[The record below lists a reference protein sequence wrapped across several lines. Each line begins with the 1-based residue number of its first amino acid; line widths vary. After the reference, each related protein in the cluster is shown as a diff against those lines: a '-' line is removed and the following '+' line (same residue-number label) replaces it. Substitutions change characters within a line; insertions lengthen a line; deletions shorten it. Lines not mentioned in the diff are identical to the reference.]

1 MQGEQ
6 FLKLLKRQVITQ
18 TSFQQVIEDIN
29 IDELFTWFDKAL
41 DDDSLISGE
50 ILAKVNAE
58 DALKLSIETSIIN
71 LPLRYQNAID
81 KIILADQEYE
91 LSIFAIIEH
100 PIVSQSGLF
109 IKKIASVKTY
119 RDDVDAVKAKIVT
132 FFDEKLKLIAD
143 GGWQAKQGDVDTNLT
158 EIEKD

>member
-6 FLKLLKRQVITQ
+6 FLKLLKKQVITQ

-29 IDELFTWFDKAL
+29 IDELFTWFDRVL

>member
-6 FLKLLKRQVITQ
+6 FLKLLKKKVITQ